1 MAASK
6 QQFTYC
12 STDITELLQLR
23 AVPDRAM
30 VSVNRDVSGN
40 PRMYLRIENDILCNR
55 LVSKTS
61 TRNAI
66 IALIIMLTLLL
77 PVQAPAC
84 CGDPDTPGLTTA
96 AATDNK
102 PHPAQA
108 PSAAVNEP
116 SAVPVPTTTK
126 AESIS
131 QQMAFPAA
139 LALAAATPAQAPG
152 QSATSANEDIK
163 TNTATTL
170 TAITAAGFVKI
181 ANSGQPLDAKAD
193 KWECVEDK
201 SSRLTWE
208 VKKNDGGIRDKD
220 YTYTWLRNNIGENKG
235 VSDGG
240 RCKGGV
246 KCDTY
251 NYVRAM
257 NVQKLCGYSDWRLPT
272 REEMETLVDYNNTAK
287 EATIDKTYFPEAVPS
302 WYWTATENPHSENFA
317 WYVLFRNG
325 IALNDLKERPKHIR
339 LVRGNQ
345 TQQ

>member
-1 MAASK
+1 MAAPK
-6 QQFTYC
+6 QKFTYR
-12 STDITELLQLR
+12 SSYITDLLQLR
-23 AVPDRAM
+23 AAPDRAM
-30 VSVNRDVSGN
+30 VSVNRDISGN
-40 PRMYLRIENDILCNR
+40 PRMYLRIENGILCNR

-84 CGDPDTPGLTTA
+84 CGDPGTPGITPA
-96 AATDNK
+96 AAADRK
-102 PHPAQA
+102 PQPAQA

-116 SAVPVPTTTK
+116 SAVPVSTGTK

-131 QQMAFPAA
+131 EQVAFPAA
-139 LALAAATPAQAPG
+139 LELAAATPAQATR
-152 QSATSANEDIK
+152 QSATTANEDIK
-163 TNTATTL
+163 TNAASTL
-170 TAITAAGFVKI
+170 TAVTAAEFVKI

-208 VKKNDGGIRDKD
+208 VKKNDSGIRDKD
-220 YTYTWLRNNIGENKG
+220 YSYSWLRVINGENKG
-235 VSDGG
+235 VRNGG
-240 RCKGGV
+240 RCKGGI

-251 NYVRAM
+251 SYVRAM
-257 NVQKLCGYSDWRLPT
+257 NEQKLCGYSDWRLPT
-272 REEMETLVDYNNTAK
+272 REEMETLVDYNNTVK

-317 WYVLFRNG
+317 WYVLFLNG